1 MVRSPNVYHVLCPGR
16 FQIYW
21 AAIDVTVTFEGKLRK
36 NKAASKYFMD
46 KIKSID
52 EDMLWPEAWKVDV
65 SIKDL
70 TPNNFNLYAE
80 YYQRGFNADEIHS
93 LENVLDFE
101 NAVKSLTG
109 YIEDLGKDLSGS
121 VATGLKDGYKAITG
135 KEYEQNKSAGQ
146 MLNELKDGGK
156 KMFDPIASAIG
167 GGSVGEKAAEKAA
180 KAAEKAAYE
189 SKRDN
194 AKKDWDDIL
203 KKYTD
208 DKTRKINYE
217 RLYADPRAAERRD
230 AWIKANASFLEYEA
244 IQRGEKKE
252 VASSGAR
259 FTALRNVYGAPNINN
274 PDEYNEHFERLGW
287 KR

>member
-1 MVRSPNVYHVLCPGR
+1 
-16 FQIYW
+16 
-21 AAIDVTVTFEGKLRK
+21 
-36 NKAASKYFMD
+36 
-46 KIKSID
+46 
-52 EDMLWPEAWKVDV
+52 
-65 SIKDL
+65 L

-93 LENVLDFE
+93 LENVLDYKD
-101 NAVKSLTG
+101 AVKNLVD
-109 YIEDLGKDLSGS
+109 YVKDLGKDLSGS
-121 VATGLKDGYKAITG
+121 VEAGLKDGYKAITG
-135 KEYEQNKSAGQ
+135 KEYDKNTSATQ
-146 MLNELKDGGK
+146 MFDDLKDGGK

-167 GGSVGEKAAEKAA
+167 SGSAGQ

-208 DKTRKINYE
+208 DKTGKINYE
-217 RLYADPRAAERRD
+217 GLYADPRAAERRD
-230 AWIKANASFLEYEA
+230 SWIKANASFLEYEA